1 MSKEQTAN
9 KMADTA
15 VVTENTDSNKDLRGQ
30 NVYKEPA
37 TPSNWHWAITPQQ
50 VAEIKQGNRQTVNEV
65 YFDNLAKLR
74 RVCSNLCYKHR
85 RQQFLDD
92 CLQQIYIDLPEYNF
106 KNVMTFFWGIKR
118 SCYYAF
124 GYRRYNVTAT
134 VSLDSPLQSKGSK
147 RQEDAGNTLADL
159 IGAVDVDENEI
170 AEQDK
175 RVLTILDSLTLSE
188 QEKDVLT
195 AVAFGCAVQRGL
207 YELLR
212 KQYK

>member
-15 VVTENTDSNKDLRGQ
+15 VVTENTESNKDLRGQ

-74 RVCSNLCYKHR
+74 RVCSNFCYKR
-85 RQQFLDD
+85 NKTQFVED
-92 CLQQIYIDLPEYNF
+92 CLQQIYIDLPKYSF
-106 KNVMTFFWGIKR
+106 KNTLTFFWGIKH
-118 SCYYAF
+118 SCFYAWGF
-124 GYRRYNVTAT
+124 RQSDVKAY
-134 VSLDSPLQSKGSK
+134 VSLDSPIQSKGNK
-147 RQEDAGNTLADL
+147 RQEDTDNTLADL

-175 RVLTILDSLTLSE
+175 RVLTILDSLNLSE
-188 QEKDVLT
+188 REKDVLT
-195 AVAFGCAVQRGL
+195 AVAFGCAVKRGL

-212 KQYK
+212 KTYN